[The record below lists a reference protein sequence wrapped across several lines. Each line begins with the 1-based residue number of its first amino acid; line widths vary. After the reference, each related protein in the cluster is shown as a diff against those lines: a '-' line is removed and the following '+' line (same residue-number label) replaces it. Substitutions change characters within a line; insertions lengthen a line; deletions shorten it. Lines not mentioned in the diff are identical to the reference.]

1 VEWLA
6 ARKALL
12 EKEKEITKAQDAVA
26 AQLRELPMVE
36 VDKQYQ
42 FHGPD
47 GSTLS
52 LEDLF
57 GGKDQL
63 IVYHFMFGPDA
74 ERGCKGC
81 AFVGTSYNVIP
92 LPFYPGP
99 PLTSVSK
106 ITGEHI
112 PDLRH
117 LRSRNTAFV
126 AVSRGPFAKLDAWKK
141 KVGWTFPWY
150 SSEGSDFNYDF
161 HATLDP
167 AVRHVEYNFATAAE
181 LEAKGLKYNTA
192 GEQPGLSVFVR
203 RDGKVYHTYS
213 AYSRGVERLLGT
225 FQLLDMTPLGRQVGP
240 AGPADFKLKYEYEED
255 A

>member
-1 VEWLA
+1 MATKVVTREEWFA

-12 EKEKEITKAQDAVA
+12 EKEKEITRAQDAVA

-36 VDKQYQ
+36 VDKRYR

-47 GSTLS
+47 GSTLL

-81 AFVGTSYNVIP
+81 AFVG
-92 LPFYPGP
+92 
-99 PLTSVSK
+99 
-106 ITGEHI
+106 EHI
-112 PDLRH
+112 PNLRH
-117 LRSRNTAFV
+117 LGSRNTAFV

-141 KVGWTFPWY
+141 TVGWTFPWY

-167 AVRHVEYNFATAAE
+167 AVLPVEYNFATAAE

-225 FQLLDMTPLGRQVGP
+225 FHLLDMTPLGRQVGP